1 MKIGL
6 SLSMCVK
13 DILEG
18 NVALEDVSKIITGTA
33 FPTMEE
39 AIKQYSL
46 LIWYRYPQKD
56 VLRVVTALWPVV
68 YQPRLEGKDIPKH
81 NSGNYW
87 VTSEDEI
94 RYKF

>member
-18 NVALEDVSKIITGTA
+18 NVALEDVSKIITGTK
-33 FPTMEE
+33 FSTMED
-39 AIKQYSL
+39 AIKEYSK
-46 LIWYRYPQKD
+46 LIWYRYPQQD
-56 VLRVVTALWPVV
+56 VVRVVTALWPVV

-81 NSGNYW
+81 NSSNYW

>member
-33 FPTMEE
+33 FLTMEE

-46 LIWYRYPQKD
+46 LIWYRYPQQD
-56 VLRVVTALWPVV
+56 VVRVVTALWPVV
-68 YQPRLEGKDIPKH
+68 YQPRLENKDFPKYTPGK
-81 NSGNYW
+81 YW
-87 VTSEDEI
+87 VTREQDI